1 MLASGEVHTSLP
13 FSLQDNEGNEL
24 DTTNLTIIS
33 ENATLKNILVSQTF
47 YPLISA
53 KVNTSN
59 LIYGTPAEGY
69 EITSVTIEP
78 ETVLVALR
86 EQTDEPLNIIPIGR
100 VNVNGKNCD
109 VVQGVSLY
117 HPDSIVSFSTG
128 TLLVTVT
135 IEEVKEQ

>member
-1 MLASGEVHTSLP
+1 M
-13 FSLQDNEGNEL
+13 